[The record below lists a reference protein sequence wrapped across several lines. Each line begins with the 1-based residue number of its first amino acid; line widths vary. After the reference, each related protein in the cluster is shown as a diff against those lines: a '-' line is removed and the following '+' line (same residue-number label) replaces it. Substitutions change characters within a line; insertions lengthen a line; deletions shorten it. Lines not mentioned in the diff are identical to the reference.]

1 MSAPKKLS
9 FADLD
14 QETLAL
20 ERQLEILSQQGFS
33 VDHLTDDS
41 DSNPPVDDNATSAV
55 PAKASVAGTSSM
67 PVIASNHQQQTGAH
81 VSKSPWGSSGS
92 QSNSSNAAD
101 SSRKNTKVEGHA
113 SASGNSKDSQLLE
126 NGNI

>member
-9 FADLD
+9 FTDLD

-33 VDHLTDDS
+33 VDHLSD

-55 PAKASVAGTSSM
+55 AAQASASGSSSM
-67 PVIASNHQQQTGAH
+67 PVIASSHQQQTGAT
-81 VSKSPWGSSGS
+81 VIKSPWGSSGS
-92 QSNSSNAAD
+92 QSNSSKAAD

-113 SASGNSKDSQLLE
+113 SASGNSKDSQSLE

>member
-9 FADLD
+9 FTDLD

-33 VDHLTDDS
+33 VDHLSDDS
-41 DSNPPVDDNATSAV
+41 DSNPPVDDNAISADS
-55 PAKASVAGTSSM
+55 AKASVAGTSSM
-67 PVIASNHQQQTGAH
+67 PVIDHQQQTGAH

-92 QSNSSNAAD
+92 QSNSSKAAD

-113 SASGNSKDSQLLE
+113 SASGNSKDSQSLE

>member
-9 FADLD
+9 FTDLD

-20 ERQLEILSQQGFS
+20 ERQLAILSQQGFS
-33 VDHLTDDS
+33 VDHLSD
-41 DSNPPVDDNATSAV
+41 DSNPPVDDNVAAQASA
-55 PAKASVAGTSSM
+55 SGSSSM
-67 PVIASNHQQQTGAH
+67 PVIASSHQQQTGAT
-81 VSKSPWGSSGS
+81 VIKSPWGSSGS
-92 QSNSSNAAD
+92 QSNSSKAAD

-113 SASGNSKDSQLLE
+113 SASGNSKDCQSLE